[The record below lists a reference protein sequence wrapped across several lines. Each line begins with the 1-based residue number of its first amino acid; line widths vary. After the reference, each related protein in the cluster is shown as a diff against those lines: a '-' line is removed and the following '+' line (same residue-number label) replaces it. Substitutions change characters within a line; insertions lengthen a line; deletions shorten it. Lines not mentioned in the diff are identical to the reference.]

1 MNESS
6 INTCCPAC
14 KTHFNVT
21 TGQLKVAA
29 GMVRC
34 GSCLHV
40 FNATPID
47 PANKPSV
54 VKPSIAQSP
63 AVKSP
68 LVKSPKQADETID
81 QKLHKIDRNKTRSQ
95 TKTPTPASISTQP
108 KQTFSQD
115 IFPKEKLTATL
126 HTMSLNI
133 PHMDIDQHEEAVT
146 TTLSPFRYITYLCIA
161 ALIALLIS
169 QLLWFKQDQWTQKD
183 LLRPVYKTL
192 YEFVELPLPAK
203 KAPLLILNK
212 KLIIQP
218 HEELTDA
225 IRVSVLLENTAE
237 FSQPFPTLQL
247 LFTDIKGRTTSQR
260 TLAVEE
266 YINTTLF
273 PQQLMPSKQPIQ
285 IQIDLMAPGRRAVGY
300 QLNMIFN

>member
-47 PANKPSV
+47 AASKPSAA
-54 VKPSIAQSP
+54 KPSST
-63 AVKSP
+63 KSP
-68 LVKSPKQADETID
+68 VVNQPTQANETTVKKFR
-81 QKLHKIDRNKTRSQ
+81 KIDSKKTHAQ
-95 TKTPTPASISTQP
+95 TKKPAPASIPIQP
-108 KQTFSQD
+108 QASLHSGIRHNKNL
-115 IFPKEKLTATL
+115 KTATP
-126 HTMSLNI
+126 HAASLNI
-133 PHMDIDQHEEAVT
+133 PHIDIEQHEEVVVAT
-146 TTLSPFRYITYLCIA
+146 PSPFRYITNLCIA

-169 QLLWFKQDQWTQKD
+169 QILWFKQDQWTQQD

-192 YEFVELPLPAK
+192 YALVELPLPAK
-203 KAPLLILNK
+203 KASQLILNK

-218 HEELTDA
+218 HEELRDA
-225 IRVSVLLENTAE
+225 IRVSVILENTAN

-266 YINTTLF
+266 YINTSLF
-273 PQQLMPSKQPIQ
+273 PEQLMPSKQPIQ

>member
-47 PANKPSV
+47 HISKPSVAKTSALKPSV
-54 VKPSIAQSP
+54 VNP
-63 AVKSP
+63 
-68 LVKSPKQADETID
+68 PKQANETID
-81 QKLHKIDRNKTRSQ
+81 QKPHKIDSNKTRTQ
-95 TKTPTPASISTQP
+95 TKKPTPTSTPIQP
-108 KQTFSQD
+108 KQSLSQG
-115 IFPKEKLTATL
+115 ILQKENSKIAASRTT
-126 HTMSLNI
+126 SLNI
-133 PHMDIDQHEEAVT
+133 PQIDTELHEEVVV
-146 TTLSPFRYITYLCIA
+146 TTLSPFRYITDLCIA

-192 YEFVELPLPAK
+192 YELAELPLPTK
-203 KAPLLILNK
+203 KAPQLILNK

-218 HEELTDA
+218 HEELSDA
-225 IRVSVLLENTAE
+225 IRVSVLLENTAH

-266 YINTTLF
+266 YINTSLF
-273 PQQLMPSKQPIQ
+273 PERLMPSEQPIQ

-300 QLNMIFN
+300 QLNLLFN